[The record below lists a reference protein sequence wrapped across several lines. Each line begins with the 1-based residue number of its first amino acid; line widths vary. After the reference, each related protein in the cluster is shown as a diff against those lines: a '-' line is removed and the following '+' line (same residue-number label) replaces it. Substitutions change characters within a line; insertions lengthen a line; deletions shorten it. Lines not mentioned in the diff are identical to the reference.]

1 MNIYIRELSAHRK
14 SQIIW
19 SVSMFLLVI
28 GGMGKYSAGLG
39 AGVGSM
45 NELISQMP
53 KSLQNLVGVG
63 VFDLS
68 KAIDYFG
75 LLFLYIALMATIH
88 AIMLGTGIISKE
100 ERDKTVEFLMVK
112 PVSRQKIITSKLLSA
127 LTMIVDFNIVTYIS
141 GLIILSK
148 YSKDVPF
155 IPGLT
160 KLMLAMLAMQI
171 FFAALGAFM
180 AAVINKPK
188 LSSAVGTGV
197 LLAMF
202 MLSII
207 IDVTGK
213 LNFLKYFTIFK
224 YFDAKDILKLGYDFT
239 YPVITAVLLLAA
251 IYGTYYFYKKRDLK
265 I

>member
-1 MNIYIRELSAHRK
+1 MNIYIRELRAHRK
-14 SQIIW
+14 SLIIW
-19 SVSMFLLVI
+19 SVSMFLLVV

-68 KAIDYFG
+68 NALDYFG

-88 AIMLGTGIISKE
+88 AVMLGCGIISKE

-112 PVSRQKIITSKLLSA
+112 PVSRQSIISSKLLSA
-127 LTMIVDFNIVTYIS
+127 LTMLVIFNIITYLSAI
-141 GLIILSK
+141 LILSK
-148 YSKDVPF
+148 YSKGVPF
-155 IPGLT
+155 IEGLS

-171 FFAALGAFM
+171 LFAAFGAMM

-188 LSSAVGTGV
+188 LSSAAGTTV
-197 LLAMF
+197 LLMMF
-202 MLSII
+202 MLSIM
-207 IDVTGK
+207 IDVTGRFD
-213 LNFLKYFTIFK
+213 FLKYFTVFK
-224 YFDAKDILKLGYDFT
+224 YFDAKDILKLGYNLTFL
-239 YPVITAVLLLAA
+239 ITAVFLLFAS

>member
-1 MNIYIRELSAHRK
+1 MNIYIRELRAHRK
-14 SQIIW
+14 SLIIW
-19 SVSMFLLVI
+19 SVSMFLLVV
-28 GGMGKYSAGLG
+28 GGMGKYSAALG
-39 AGVGSM
+39 AGIGSM

-53 KSLQNLVGVG
+53 KSVQNLVGVG

-75 LLFLYIALMATIH
+75 LLFLYIALMATVH

-112 PVSRQKIITSKLLSA
+112 PISRQKIITSKLFSA
-127 LTMIVDFNIVTYIS
+127 LTMLILFNIVTYLS
-141 GLIILSK
+141 GILILSK
-148 YSKDVPF
+148 YSKGIPF
-155 IPGLT
+155 ITGLS

-171 FFAALGAFM
+171 LFAAFGAFM

-188 LSSAVGTGV
+188 LSAAVGTSV

-202 MLSII
+202 MLSIM
-207 IDVTGK
+207 IDITGR
-213 LNFLKYFTIFK
+213 LDYLRYFTVFK
-224 YFDAKDILKLGYDFT
+224 YFDAKDILKLGYNFN
-239 YPVITAVLLLAA
+239 YSIVAAAVLIVT